1 MSVRGTIFLVNVFF
15 DNAGLCHTV
24 VEVNDGV
31 VEFAEKGTVKDEIK
45 TLNTGESAAVV
56 SRVDEIYN
64 ENSSVNSGNCSSGG
78 NGTYSPV
85 NDFEYRYVQRLGG
98 IEITK
103 YLGNDEVVN
112 IPAEIEGKP
121 VVIVSGFS
129 KTNVKSVTI
138 PDGVT
143 EIGNEAFYW
152 CKELTT
158 VEIPDSVTRI
168 GQRAFTQCEKL
179 QNVRIPDGVTKIET
193 AAFGYCIELTS
204 INIPNGV
211 TSIGNYAFSTCLGIE
226 SITIPNSVT
235 EIGEGAF
242 QSCAELTSIEIPDSV
257 KKIEQYAFRGCHAT
271 ITYKGK
277 TYLYTDNIYEDLYTE

>member
-31 VEFAEKGTVKDEIK
+31 VEFAEKGTAKDEIK
-45 TLNTGESAAVV
+45 TLNAGESAAVV

-64 ENSSVNSGNCSSGG
+64 ENLSVNSGNSSSGG

-85 NDFEYRYVQRLGG
+85 SDFEYRYVQRLGG

-121 VVIVSGFS
+121 AVIVSGFS

-211 TSIGNYAFSTCLGIE
+211 K
-226 SITIPNSVT
+226 

-277 TYLYTDNIYEDLYTE
+277 TYL